1 MICTRRPIGNLTI
14 TSKSSSILLSKSL
27 PRQHVSSLF
36 IAALAAQ
43 LCLVLHHVV
52 FGAVCFWMWV
62 VVVRRRNGMSTA
74 TTRAI
79 STATSGGNTT
89 TSARQLPPPPTPLR
103 PLLVNDGDFPLP
115 RNDTTRSLPVLPLP
129 ANGGDFPLPR
139 NDTTRSL
146 PVLPL
151 PANGGDFPLPRN
163 DTTRSLPVL
172 PLPANGGD
180 FPLPRNDTTRSLV
193 VMVLSRRN
201 AFSVRQAI
209 RETWAS
215 GHDNVYFVLGQGC
228 PIPPR
233 YQGRDQGGNS
243 HCKVYSRPLD
253 QDYFNATLYQQRQER
268 LIARQLHSEQ
278 EEHHDLLLMPH
289 TIDMYQTLPAKL
301 KFAYTFVHTSLPSTV
316 HWVLKVDED
325 FYVRIDSFEAMLN
338 QKYPPQPK
346 KENQAVLVGEICY
359 KVRPLLNGKW
369 KELPQFPFRSHYPP
383 FPQGSGGHA
392 VTRRIASYV
401 ATYQDALFDYQ
412 GEDVSIGI
420 WLHSKMYPSAPPT
433 TVYSEGGHMSSG
445 GKCRNP
451 ALYVV
456 GHKIAPSEMKACF
469 GWDASQKQNRTH
481 NKQQKK
487 RNDNGQGRPRDSGSA
502 DDQIGLARQ
511 SMANQGS
518 PHST

>member
-52 FGAVCFWMWV
+52 FGAVCFWIWV

-74 TTRAI
+74 TTRAT
-79 STATSGGNTT
+79 STATSGGNAT

-115 RNDTTRSLPVLPLP
+115 RNDTTRSLPL
-129 ANGGDFPLPR
+129 
-139 NDTTRSL
+139 
-146 PVLPL
+146 
-151 PANGGDFPLPRN
+151 
-163 DTTRSLPVL
+163 L

-268 LIARQLHSEQ
+268 LIARQLHREQ

-325 FYVRIDSFEAMLN
+325 FYVRIDSFEALLN

-346 KENQAVLVGEICY
+346 KENQAVLVGEIRY

-369 KELPQFPFRSHYPP
+369 KELPQFPLRSHYPP

-433 TVYSEGGHMSSG
+433 TFYSEGGHMSSG

-469 GWDASQKQNRTH
+469 GWDASQRQNRTH